1 MAKEQVTR
9 LRTSTNVY
17 KDLGFSDASGHLAR
31 AELVLAIASV
41 IEGEGLTQAQAAKRV
56 GLHQPDVSRLLRGQF
71 DGYSIERLT
80 SILNKLGRDVTIVV
94 ATKRKKS
101 EGETTVDFAKKKTKV
116 PA

>member
-1 MAKEQVTR
+1 MAKKQVTH
-9 LRTSTNVY
+9 LRGSANIY
-17 KDLGFSDASGHLAR
+17 EDLGFSDAAGHLAR

-41 IEGEGLTQAQAAKRV
+41 IESEGLTQAQAAKRV
-56 GLHQPDVSRLLRGQF
+56 GLHQPDVSRLLRGRF

-94 ATKRKKS
+94 AAKRKKS
-101 EGETTVDFAKKKTKV
+101 EGETTVDFAKKKSRI